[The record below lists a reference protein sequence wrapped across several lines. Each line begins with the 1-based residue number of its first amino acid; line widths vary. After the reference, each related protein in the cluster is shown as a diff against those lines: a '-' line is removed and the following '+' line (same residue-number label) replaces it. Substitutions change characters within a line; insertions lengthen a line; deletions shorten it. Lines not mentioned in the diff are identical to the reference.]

1 MRSIVPNLGKS
12 GVGAA
17 VFLLRTSSAA
27 ILGALDG
34 VTYMNIFIDTNI
46 FLGFYSLSDGDLEEL
61 RKIAKLAENG
71 KIKLVVSDYLEGEF
85 WRNRESVIA
94 RAISDFEKSRV
105 ELHLPNIAK
114 TYDAAVE
121 LRNLKRDFD
130 TKLKT
135 LQKNLR
141 KDVAENSLKA
151 DAVIEEVLRSASKCI
166 VEPKIVQSALLRHQL
181 GHPPGKNDSCG
192 DAVHWEWLL
201 SVIPDREDLFI
212 ISNDGDL
219 ESPLERGMVNGYLI
233 REWAQKKSSSVALF
247 KTLEEFLSAYFPE
260 IKLADEIDKLS
271 AIERLEK
278 SMNFRDTHRALR
290 GLRCSDDFT
299 KDEAL
304 RMLNAFIT
312 NDQIHGILEDPDVH
326 EFALKVVETAYACG
340 LIDEACPLEE
350 MLNDLELEQ

>member
-1 MRSIVPNLGKS
+1 
-12 GVGAA
+12 
-17 VFLLRTSSAA
+17 
-27 ILGALDG
+27 
-34 VTYMNIFIDTNI
+34 MNIFIDTNI

-71 KIKLVVSDYLEGEF
+71 KIKLFVSDYLEAEF
-85 WRNRESVIA
+85 LRNRESVIA

-114 TYDAAVE
+114 TYDIAVE
-121 LRNLKRDFD
+121 LRGIKRDFD
-130 TKLKT
+130 TKLKA
-135 LQKNLR
+135 LREDLR
-141 KDVAENSLKA
+141 KDVAENKLKA
-151 DAVIEEVLRSASKCI
+151 DAVIEEVLRSASKCT
-166 VEPKIVQSALLRHQL
+166 VEPKIVQSALLRHRL
-181 GHPPGKNDSCG
+181 GHPPGKKDSCG

-201 SVIPDREDLFI
+201 SVIPDGEDLFL

-290 GLRCSDDFT
+290 GLRCFDDST
-299 KDEAL
+299 KDEVL
-304 RMLNAFIT
+304 RMLKAYIT
-312 NDQIHGILEDPDVH
+312 NYEINGILEDDDVH
-326 EFALKVVETAYACG
+326 KFALRVVEMANACG
-340 LIDEACPLEE
+340 LIDEVLTLEI
-350 MLNDLELEQ
+350 MLNDLELED